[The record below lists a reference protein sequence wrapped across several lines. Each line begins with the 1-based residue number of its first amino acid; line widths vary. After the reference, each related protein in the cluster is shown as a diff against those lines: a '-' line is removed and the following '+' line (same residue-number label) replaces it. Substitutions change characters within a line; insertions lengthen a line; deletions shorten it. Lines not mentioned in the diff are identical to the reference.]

1 MMAMG
6 DEVSAKTPLNSNGT
20 SASLPTTSVNSNGAP
35 NSNDF
40 PDPSIPNQGR
50 KSKILLIS
58 FLANVF
64 LLGLIFC
71 WVILQMVRDSCDTR
85 DDPQGNVPSATPD
98 PEEMFY
104 SCSPCSPMMK
114 AEDADVLHLS
124 TGNTSYICC
133 KMIKKD
139 IKLEVPN
146 TGQLLEE
153 CRAKAGDNS
162 SVGALLYINPDECS
176 KDESGLHWSQVK
188 GSSYIKG
195 GIEYED
201 MMKYGK
207 LIVPSDGIYV
217 VYSYIQFDSY
227 TGESTLD
234 RTKPAMIA
242 LYKNEQELV
251 HMNKFMLRQHS
262 YTTSQVG
269 PIFVPLKARDEI
281 HVAVSNAKIIYNDPQ
296 SSVFGI
302 NKL

>member
-1 MMAMG
+1 M
-6 DEVSAKTPLNSNGT
+6 DDCAKTPLNSDNP
-20 SASLPTTSVNSNGAP
+20 SPSLQKTSVNSNGVMRSSP
-35 NSNDF
+35 NCNDSTDSPKSN
-40 PDPSIPNQGR
+40 QRR
-50 KSKILLIS
+50 KSKILIFS

-85 DDPQGNVPSATPD
+85 GDPQGHVPPATSALED
-98 PEEMFY
+98 VFY

-114 AEDADVLHLS
+114 AEDAKVLHMN
-124 TGNTSYICC
+124 TGNSSYMCC

-139 IKLEVPN
+139 LKLEVPN

-162 SVGALLYINPDECS
+162 SVGALLYIKTEKCS
-176 KDESGLHWSQVK
+176 KGASGLHWSQLN

-195 GIEYED
+195 GIKYED
-201 MMKYGK
+201 MINYGK
-207 LIVPSDGIYV
+207 LIVPSAGIYV

-227 TGESTLD
+227 TGETTLD
-234 RTKPAMIA
+234 KTKPAMHAI
-242 LYKNEQELV
+242 YKNGKDLV

-262 YTTSQVG
+262 YTRSQVG
-269 PIFVPLKARDEI
+269 PIFVPLKASDEL
-281 HVAVSNAKIIYNDPQ
+281 HVAVSNAKIIYNDQQ